1 MRALFPLALA
11 ALTACDMTPP
21 TVEGRDIDD
30 AVAMGK
36 IKTVCKGL
44 EMKDDEVRRYA
55 ASRLEEMSDPEAA
68 ECICTW
74 AQNDKGH
81 WDEAILKGLTGS
93 DRDDMVGCFVSVL
106 DDPTAER
113 SLELVVA
120 LSDTQAPS
128 VAPKLMSIAKD
139 SSRDS
144 EIRARALGYFLGS
157 TDAGVLAD
165 LGALLAGDGD
175 ATVRA
180 AAADALVGQ
189 KGETE
194 QAALLKAAKDDADG
208 VVRAAA
214 LKAVK
219 RAGGEG
225 ADQMVCDAM
234 MNDESPAVRTAA
246 VLSLKGTRREPIV
259 SCLRDRALTEEED
272 DGVRAA
278 LLAVLKSSPTD
289 AAADV
294 LCDAIP
300 FFVKTYVDEQHPTD
314 MTGADI
320 ITAQNDRDWERS
332 YDCVQKALRSRG
344 AYTCK
349 GSQYVG
355 AWFRE
360 LGGEAYVPKCPG
372 DEDLGGGG
380 GEVSFE

>member
-1 MRALFPLALA
+1 MRTLIPLLLTALF
-11 ALTACDMTPP
+11 ACDMTPP

-36 IKTVCKGL
+36 LKTVCKGL

-55 ASRLEEMSDPEAA
+55 ASRLEEVTDPDAA
-68 ECICTW
+68 ACVCEW
-74 AQNDKGH
+74 AVDDQGR

-93 DRDDMVGCFVSVL
+93 ERDDMVGCFVSVL

-120 LSDTQAPS
+120 LSDTRAPS
-128 VAPKLMSIAKD
+128 VSPKFQALAKD
-139 SSRDS
+139 TSRDS
-144 EIRARALGYFLGS
+144 ALRARALAYFQGN
-157 TDAGVLAD
+157 TDAATLE
-165 LGALLAGDGD
+165 LLRGLLTDDGD

-180 AAADALVGQ
+180 AAAEALVGQ
-189 KGETE
+189 KGDDER
-194 QAALLKAAKDDADG
+194 AALLAAAKGDADG

-219 RAGGEG
+219 RAGGEE
-225 ADQMVCDAM
+225 ADAMVCDAM
-234 MNDESPAVRTAA
+234 MNDDSPAVRTAA
-246 VLSLKGTRREPIV
+246 ILSLKGTRREPIV
-259 SCLRDRALTEEED
+259 ACLKDRAFAEEED
-272 DGVRAA
+272 DGVRES
-278 LLAVLKSSPTD
+278 LLKVLESSPTD
-289 AAADV
+289 AAAAV

-300 FFVKTYVDEQHPTD
+300 FFVKTYVDKQHPTD

-332 YDCVQKALRSRG
+332 YECVQKALRSRG

-380 GEVSFE
+380 EVSFE